1 LNPIPE
7 VAAALVC
14 QVLIVDSI
22 TGSKTLANV
31 FSTLHI
37 PIPAA
42 AGFGLYVKM
51 VDGEGSYNL
60 RISLVR
66 LRDDKILLNLTMAEI
81 DWQSRLEPLE
91 LAVNFQ
97 QVSMEEEGM
106 HEFQIFMDDS
116 IYLGRAPFVVK
127 RVVPPPQVQ
136 TGGTV

>member
-14 QVLIVDSI
+14 QVLIIDSI

-31 FSTLHI
+31 FSTLHM
-37 PIPAA
+37 PIPAT

-51 VDGEGSYNL
+51 IDGEGSYNL

-66 LRDDKILLNLTMAEI
+66 LRDDKILLSLPIPEFQ
-81 DWQSRLEPLE
+81 WQNRFEPVE
-91 LAVNFQ
+91 LAVNVQ
-97 QVSMEEEGM
+97 QVHMEEEGM

-127 RVVPPPQVQ
+127 KVVPPPQVQ
-136 TGGTV
+136 TGGTE